1 MPASDPSQLID
12 GSSLVLAAFEAA
24 PDPLVVVDRAG
35 KVVLVNEQ
43 AERLFGYSR
52 GAFMQLHIEDLIPM
66 RLRSR
71 HDEFHQRYCESPRL
85 RPMGSGLETVALRSD
100 GTEFDVEIALS
111 PIRSSQSGHQLT
123 AASIRPAGERDAAT
137 VARHREL
144 QLREAEA
151 EALVAAAT
159 RQVALARYDSGEY
172 HRALADYTNL
182 VRHRVANPLTVIQ
195 GMARTLLE
203 LPDIEPEVRRDMLV
217 AIDEAAERLARETI
231 FRPDHQG
238 PEEVC
243 LRPRPFD
250 TLE

>member
-1 MPASDPSQLID
+1 MPGFDPSQLIE
-12 GSSLVLAAFEAA
+12 GSSLVLAAFEAV

-35 KVVLVNEQ
+35 DVVLVNEQ

-52 GAFMQLHIEDLIPM
+52 IDFVRLHLQDLIPS

-71 HDEFHQRYCESPRL
+71 HDELHARYCEAPRL
-85 RPMGSGLETVALRSD
+85 RPMGSGLETVALRAD

-111 PIRSSQSGHQLT
+111 PIRTSHGGHQLT
-123 AASIRPAGERDAAT
+123 AASIRPSGVHDAETAARRRDL
-137 VARHREL
+137 E
-144 QLREAEA
+144 LREAEA
-151 EALVAAAT
+151 EALIATAT
-159 RQVALARYDSGEY
+159 RQMSLAQYDSGEY